1 MASDS
6 NFEDFFLSPVS
17 DEDYIKRMKY
27 LRESFKFQKLK
38 YGKVSEKIATAN
50 FRNMFS
56 ETGNGLSHDPG
67 DVPQ

>member
-17 DEDYIKRMKY
+17 DDQYAKRMRM
-27 LRESFKFQKLK
+27 LRNNFRFFKIK
-38 YGKVSEKIATAN
+38 YGKVAEKIAAAN

-56 ETGNGLSHDPG
+56 ETGNGLSHDSKEAS
-67 DVPQ
+67 Q